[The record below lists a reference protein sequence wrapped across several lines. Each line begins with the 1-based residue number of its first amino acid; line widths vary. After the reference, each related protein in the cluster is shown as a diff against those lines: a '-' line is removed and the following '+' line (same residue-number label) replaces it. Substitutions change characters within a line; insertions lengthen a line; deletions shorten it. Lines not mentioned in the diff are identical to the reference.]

1 MPLPLGPPRIQFI
14 DADGH
19 PYVGGTVETLI
30 PGTSTPKDTWQDPD
44 KAAVNDQPVV
54 LDAAGRAII
63 LGSADYRLIV
73 RDVDGNLIY
82 DGWTSTGISTIACC
96 RSPPRRRWRMRA
108 PCWASTRRSRSRRIV
123 RWLRKPTCR
132 RRSTTS
138 LPGTFSGSL
147 QSQIDTER
155 SERIAADANL
165 QTQIDALGA
174 SALKVGSNVTDSSGH
189 IRVNFPTPFPNSTTA
204 VVTQLM
210 NSDLS
215 AVWLSVN
222 YDASGFDIW
231 SSIPLADDTVHPIP
245 AASAGSPPGTE

>member
-30 PGTSTPKDTWQDPD
+30 PGTSTPKDTWLDPD
-44 KAAVNDQPVV
+44 KAAVNTNPVV

-73 RDVDGNLIY
+73 RDVDGNLVY
-82 DGWTSTGISTIACC
+82 DGWTSTGISDALLPFTTAPTLADARAMLGIDEAIQVETDRALAAEANLQTQINDIIAGD
-96 RSPPRRRWRMRA
+96 
-108 PCWASTRRSRSRRIV
+108 V
-123 RWLRKPTCR
+123 
-132 RRSTTS
+132 
-138 LPGTFSGSL
+138 SGSL

-174 SALKVGSNVTDSSGH
+174 SALKVGTNVTDSSGH
-189 IRVNFPTPFPNSTTA
+189 LRVTFPQPFPNSTTA

-222 YDASGFDIW
+222 YDANGFDIW

-245 AASAGSPPGTE
+245 AAFCWIATGN

>member
-1 MPLPLGPPRIQFI
+1 M
-14 DADGH
+14 
-19 PYVGGTVETLI
+19 ETLI
-30 PGTSTPKDTWQDPD
+30 PGTSTPKDTWLDPD
-44 KAAVNDQPVV
+44 KAAVNTNPVV

-82 DGWTSTGISTIACC
+82 DGWTSTGISDAMLPFTTAPTLADARAMLGIDEAIQVETDRALAAEANLQTQINDIIAGD
-96 RSPPRRRWRMRA
+96 
-108 PCWASTRRSRSRRIV
+108 V
-123 RWLRKPTCR
+123 
-132 RRSTTS
+132 
-138 LPGTFSGSL
+138 SGSL

-222 YDASGFDIW
+222 YDANGFDIW

-245 AASAGSPPGTE
+245 AAFCWIATGN